1 MKYRCTA
8 DTDLD
13 DLIGRD
19 VKDSFEYGPLA
30 VAMKSGEHLE
40 LENSAALSAVMIAK
54 LQAFRYGLFI
64 VETEE
69 ALQAGPNF
77 QLFLH

>member
-13 DLIGRD
+13 DLIGREL
-19 VKDSFEYGPLA
+19 KDSFEYGPLA
-30 VAMKSGEHLE
+30 VAMKAGEHLE

-54 LQAFRYGLFI
+54 LQAFLYGLFI

-69 ALQAGPNF
+69 ALHARPDF
-77 QLFLH
+77 ELFLH

>member
-1 MKYRCTA
+1 MKYHCTA

-13 DLIGRD
+13 ELIGRD
-19 VKDSFEYGPLA
+19 GSDSFQYGPLA

-40 LENSAALSAVMIAK
+40 LENSAALSAVMVAK
-54 LQAFRYGLFI
+54 LEAFRYGLFI

-69 ALQAGPNF
+69 TLRAQPSFSLLLQ
-77 QLFLH
+77 